1 MHLWSEC
8 LPALDQQSVP
18 GAVGALGSG
27 ESAQEFGEVK
37 SLDFVTV
44 GSSKIWTKFK
54 FRQAQPDLLQ
64 ALGLAS
70 VWPVEFQGCFA
81 MAVTPGL

>member
-1 MHLWSEC
+1 MSPSPG
-8 LPALDQQSVP
+8 PASVA

-44 GSSKIWTKFK
+44 SSSKIWTKFK

>member
-1 MHLWSEC
+1 M
-8 LPALDQQSVP
+8 A
-18 GAVGALGSG
+18 GGVGALGTG
-27 ESAQEFGEVK
+27 TSAQEFGEVK
-37 SLDFVTV
+37 SLDFLTV

-54 FRQAQPDLLQ
+54 FQQEKPDLLQ

-70 VWPVEFQGCFA
+70 VWPVDFQGCFA